1 MSPIWP
7 FVVVLNWIGPVVV
20 LNRIGPFVV
29 LNQIGAFV
37 VVLNLIGPFVV
48 ALNQIWSFV
57 VLSHIWPFVV
67 VLNQIWPFVVV
78 LNQIGP
84 FVAVLNRP
92 ELLDVKAV
100 LLMPVSYQAS
110 LTDLKDKKLFQS
122 FQRPLVV
129 GGIANKCYVDG
140 PELKD
145 SLQFFRCPPAEQL
158 ADGDQSASESV
169 YVFHCLLR
177 LILGSFR
184 MAYD

>member
-1 MSPIWP
+1 M
-7 FVVVLNWIGPVVV
+7 
-20 LNRIGPFVV
+20 
-29 LNQIGAFV
+29 NQIG
-37 VVLNLIGPFVV
+37 
-48 ALNQIWSFV
+48 
-57 VLSHIWPFVV
+57 
-67 VLNQIWPFVVV
+67 PFVVV

-84 FVAVLNRP
+84 FVVVLNRP

-100 LLMPVSYQAS
+100 LLMPVGYQSS

-145 SLQFFRCPPAEQL
+145 TSQFFHCHPAEHL

-169 YVFHCLLR
+169 YVFHCLFR

-184 MAYD
+184 VAYD